1 MKEYRTIA
9 AIIYTILQRYYIL
22 MSVITNKDLNTKL
35 GLTKVSLGGNNSYII
50 GLIRYKMRLRG
61 K

>member
-9 AIIYTILQRYYIL
+9 AIIYNILQRYYIL
-22 MSVITNKDLNTKL
+22 MFVITNKDLNTKL
-35 GLTKVSLGGNNSYII
+35 GLTKVSLGNTRYII
-50 GLIRYKMRLRG
+50 GMIIYKIRLMG